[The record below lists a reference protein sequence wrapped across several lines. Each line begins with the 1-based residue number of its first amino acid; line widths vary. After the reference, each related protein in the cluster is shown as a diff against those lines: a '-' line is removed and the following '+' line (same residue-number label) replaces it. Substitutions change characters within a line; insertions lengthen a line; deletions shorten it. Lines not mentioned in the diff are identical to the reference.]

1 MIRYRTPADFVVR
14 HTLRGHLLSWIHFA
28 QARSPGGVPGV
39 AARYDFLLLEEDF
52 LLLADDFLL
61 GTLAPAFRASE
72 SPIAIACLRLLTFLP
87 DQPPFNVPASRSCIA
102 FLTLL
107 CAFLHI

>member
-1 MIRYRTPADFVVR
+1 MNDYRTPADFAVR
-14 HTLRGHLLSWIHFA
+14 HDLPPFHHGRNHSVAIAG
-28 QARSPGGVPGV
+28 QAPPPGV

-72 SPIAIACLRLLTFLP
+72 SPIAIACLRLLTFFP
-87 DQPPFNVPASRSCIA
+87 DRPFFNVPAFRSCIA

-107 CAFLHI
+107 CAFLP